1 MATRKSKF
9 NTTTTPSDNDTGHSV
24 YPDYGTGLHT
34 SEYPMMGYDGS
45 LRPKPNRQAPSSDM
59 DVLPHA
65 TRRYVNMGVTDVQLN
80 NGLRSRVAA
89 GLRRGY
95 LGTGY
100 LYAVAPIIPGQTRD
114 NAAGFHVRGPSP
126 LNVAAMWEAGPG
138 SQPDN
143 PGGPGKIAAPV
154 FINPMTG

>member
-1 MATRKSKF
+1 MPSRKSKF
-9 NTTTTPSDNDTGHSV
+9 NTTTSPNDADTGQST
-24 YPDYGTGLHT
+24 YGNWAQGLHT
-34 SEYPMMGYDGS
+34 NPDPMMSHNGS
-45 LRPKPNRQAPSSDM
+45 LVRKPNRQAPSSDVDTM
-59 DVLPHA
+59 PHLIP
-65 TRRYVNMGVTDVQLN
+65 RHVNLSVTDVQLN
-80 NGLRSRVAA
+80 NGLHGRVGA
-89 GLRRGY
+89 GLRLGY
-95 LGTGY
+95 VGTGY

-126 LNVAAMWEAGPG
+126 LNVQAMWEAGPG

>member
-1 MATRKSKF
+1 MATKKSKF
-9 NTTTTPSDNDTGHSV
+9 DTTTTPNDTDTGQSH
-24 YPDYGTGLHT
+24 YPSYGVDLHVDQ
-34 SEYPMMGYDGS
+34 YPLMPYNGS
-45 LRPKPNRQAPSSDM
+45 LRSNPNRQAPSSDM
-59 DVLPHA
+59 DVAPHA
-65 TRRYVNMGVTDVQLN
+65 TRRYVNMSTHDVQLN

-95 LGTGY
+95 IGTGY

-126 LNVAAMWEAGPG
+126 LNVQAMWEAGPG